1 MEKLDF
7 ETIDEVVYTEQLP
20 NGLTVILIPKETLSK
35 TFGIFTTDFGGADL
49 EFIPNNETES
59 VHIPSGT
66 AHYLEHK
73 LFDKGDHDVYSEFG
87 KLGSDANAYTNDT
100 ETSYY
105 FTTVGNEIENV
116 ELLLNF
122 VQDPFLTDETV
133 NKEKGIISQEYQMY
147 ADIPDQRIYLAVQ
160 EALFAKHPVR
170 NEVLG
175 TLASINNMTK
185 EQLLTAYETFYHP
198 TNMTLAISGNFDT
211 EEMMTAIRTNQEQK
225 KFPEIGPFTR
235 VYPNEQKEVFESKH
249 SLHMNVSVPKVMIGI
264 KEYAGEIPAKE
275 LGLRKLLSNM
285 TLDFFYSRS
294 GKFYQELAESELID
308 SSFVYSS
315 VIDKTFGYSM
325 IGSNS
330 SHPEQLE
337 EQIKKQLRSLST
349 AELEEQQFER
359 LKKRTIGKTLRRMN
373 SIENNAQGMI
383 WNRNRG
389 LSYFETIPSI
399 QKLTLEDWKAFLN
412 SWINE
417 DRLTVCTIL
426 PE

>member
-1 MEKLDF
+1 MEKLNF
-7 ETIDEVVYTEQLP
+7 TTIDEVVYTEQLP
-20 NGLTVILIPKETLSK
+20 NGLNVILIPKKTLSK

-49 EFIPNNETES
+49 EFIPYNETEA
-59 VHIPSGT
+59 VQIPSGT

-73 LFDKGDHDVYSEFG
+73 LFDKGDHDVYTEFG
-87 KLGSDANAYTNDT
+87 KLGSDANAYTNDS

-122 VQDPFLTDETV
+122 VQDPYLTDDTV

-147 ADIPDQRIYLAVQ
+147 ADIPEQRIYLAVQ
-160 EALFAKHPVR
+160 ESLFAKHPVR

-175 TLASINNMTK
+175 TLDSINNMTK

-198 TNMTLAISGNFDT
+198 TNMTLAVSGNFDT
-211 EEMMTAIRTNQEQK
+211 EEMMTAIRSNQELK

-235 VYPNEQKEVFESKH
+235 VYPNEQKEVHESQQI
-249 SLHMNVSVPKVMIGI
+249 LHMNVSVPKMMIGI
-264 KEYAGEIPAKE
+264 KEYVGEIPSKE
-275 LGLRKLLSNM
+275 LGIRKLLTNM
-285 TLDFFYSRS
+285 TLDYFYSRS
-294 GKFYQELAESELID
+294 GTFYQELAESELID
-308 SSFVYSS
+308 SSFIYTS
-315 VIDKTFGYSM
+315 VIDKTFGFTM

-330 SHPEQLE
+330 AHPQLLA
-337 EQIKKQLRSLST
+337 EQIKKQLKSLSS
-349 AELEEQQFER
+349 ADLEEQQFQR

-389 LSYFETIPSI
+389 LSYFETIPAI
-399 QKLTLEDWKAFLN
+399 QQLTLDDWKTFLL
-412 SWINE
+412 SWIDE
-417 DRLTVCTIL
+417 ERLTVCTIM

>member
-7 ETIDEVVYTEQLP
+7 TTIDEVVYTEQLL
-20 NGLTVILIPKETLSK
+20 NGLNVILIPKKTLSK
-35 TFGIFTTDFGGADL
+35 TFGIFTADFGGADL
-49 EFIPNNETES
+49 EFIPYNETEA
-59 VHIPSGT
+59 VQIPSGT

-73 LFDKGDHDVYSEFG
+73 LFDKGDHDVYAEFG
-87 KLGSDANAYTNDT
+87 KLGSDVNAYTNDS

-105 FTTVGNEIENV
+105 FTTVGNEVENV

-147 ADIPDQRIYLAVQ
+147 ADIPEQRIYLAVQ
-160 EALFAKHPVR
+160 ESLFAKHPVR

-175 TLASINNMTK
+175 TLESINNMTK

-211 EEMMTAIRTNQEQK
+211 EEMMTAIRNNQELK

-235 VYPNEQKEVFESKH
+235 VYPNEQKEVHESQRTQ
-249 SLHMNVSVPKVMIGI
+249 HMNVSVPKVMIGI
-264 KEYAGEIPAKE
+264 KEYVGQIPAKE
-275 LGLRKLLSNM
+275 LGIRKLLTSM
-285 TLDFFYSRS
+285 TLDYFYSRS
-294 GKFYQELAESELID
+294 GKFYQELADSELID
-308 SSFVYSS
+308 SSFMFTS
-315 VIDKTFGYSM
+315 VIDKTFGFSM

-330 SHPEQLE
+330 AHPEQLAD
-337 EQIKKQLRSLST
+337 QIKTQLKSLAT
-349 AELEEQQFER
+349 AEIEEQQFER

-383 WNRNRG
+383 WYRNRA
-389 LSYFETIPSI
+389 LSYFEIIPSI
-399 QKLTLEDWKAFLN
+399 QQLTLSDWKSFLS
-412 SWINE
+412 SWIE
-417 DRLTVCTIL
+417 EERLTVCNIM